1 VSAFALPF
9 EKRHEHAL
17 GRSFALAALVHIV
30 LAAVL
35 FLGVRWQVHAPDSVE
50 VELVAA
56 PPPPPVEAPRPV
68 PKAEPP
74 PSPKVE
80 PKAEP
85 KPEPKVEKPDIALRE
100 KPKPKPKP
108 KPEPKAEPKPKP
120 KPEPKKAEVKPRPD
134 PEFQK
139 RLQEQ
144 VAMEQKA
151 LEAQQQERVLRE
163 LIARQQAD
171 AARQASAA
179 RAKALNEYIARIQAR
194 VRSQWILP
202 PDLQGNPEAV
212 FDVVQLP
219 TGEVL
224 SVRIARSS
232 GNRAYDA
239 AVERAILKSSPLPLP
254 ASRELFSR
262 ELKLTFRPQDK

>member
-1 VSAFALPF
+1 VSALALPF

-17 GRSFALAALVHIV
+17 GRSFVLAALVHIA

-35 FLGVRWQVHAPDSVE
+35 FLGVRWQVHAPDTVE
-50 VELVAA
+50 VELVA
-56 PPPPPVEAPRPV
+56 PPPPPVEAPKPV
-68 PKAEPP
+68 
-74 PSPKVE
+74 PKVE
-80 PKAEP
+80 PPPPPKVEP

-108 KPEPKAEPKPKP
+108 EPKPKP
-120 KPEPKKAEVKPRPD
+120 KPEPKPEPKPKPKAEVKPKPD

-171 AARQASAA
+171 AARQASTA
-179 RAKALNEYIARIQAR
+179 RAKALNEYIALIQAK
-194 VRSQWILP
+194 VRGNWILP
-202 PDLQGNPEAV
+202 PDLRGNPEAV

-224 SVRIARSS
+224 TIRIARSS
-232 GNRAYDA
+232 GNPAYDN
-239 AVERAILKSSPLPLP
+239 AVERAIRKSSPLPLP